1 NIVGATITTFDGLD
15 AFIQQVRARG
25 SFSFNVQATG
35 LLPMRAELV
44 GIGLAAG
51 DQAAYVPLGHAH
63 GDQLDR
69 ETALERLRPLFE
81 DPDLP
86 KRAHNAKFHIVVLA
100 RHGIEVRG
108 LTFDTMIAAYLLES
122 GQRALALRDLAWAKV
137 QVELP
142 SVQSLLGIG
151 KKAITMAELPIA
163 HCGSYACN
171 EALLVERLVPIL
183 GQSSTRRRRQHSS
196 ATSRCRSC
204 RSWPIWSEW

>member
-1 NIVGATITTFDGLD
+1 
-15 AFIQQVRARG
+15 
-25 SFSFNVQATG
+25 
-35 LLPMRAELV
+35 
-44 GIGLAAG
+44 
-51 DQAAYVPLGHAH
+51 
-63 GDQLDR
+63 QLDTDLVLR
-69 ETALERLRPLFE
+69 TLRPLFE
-81 DPDLP
+81 DESIA
-86 KRAHNAKFHIVVLA
+86 KRAHNAKFHMVLLA
-100 RHGIEVRG
+100 RQGVQVRG
-108 LTFDTMIAAYLLES
+108 LAFDTMIAAYLLES

-142 SVQSLLGIG
+142 SVASLLGIG